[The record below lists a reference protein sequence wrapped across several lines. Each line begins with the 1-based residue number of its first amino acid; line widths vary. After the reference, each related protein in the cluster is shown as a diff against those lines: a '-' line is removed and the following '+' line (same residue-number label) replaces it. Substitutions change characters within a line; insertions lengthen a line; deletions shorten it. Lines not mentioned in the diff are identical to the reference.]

1 MMKHITKFEIKIIC
15 LLILILIVGL
25 ITLLFINSNIAFI
38 ILLIISYF
46 TIKYL
51 VKDYVK
57 NS

>member
-1 MMKHITKFEIKIIC
+1 MKHITKFEIKIIC